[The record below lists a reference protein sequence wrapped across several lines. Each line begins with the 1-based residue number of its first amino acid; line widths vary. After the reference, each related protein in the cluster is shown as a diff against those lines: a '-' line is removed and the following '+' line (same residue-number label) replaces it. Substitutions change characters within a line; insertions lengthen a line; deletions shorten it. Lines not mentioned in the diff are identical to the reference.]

1 MKQAGSFLRLIRWPN
16 LLFIGLTQ
24 LLFYYCII
32 MPHLEG
38 QGTGLQP
45 QTLWLLIAASLLI
58 AAAGY
63 IINDYF
69 DINIDQV
76 NKPDK
81 MVLEKHI
88 SRRTAIL
95 LHLFITLA
103 GLAFSAWAAMRT
115 NWLVLTGNAGCAGL
129 LWLYSTTF
137 KRKLL
142 SGNVIISLLTA
153 WVVLVLYAAVN
164 DDHIRLKASSDAS
177 AAAVK
182 GIFKYA
188 VLYAGFAFIISLI
201 REVVKDIEDIRGDE
215 RYNCRTMPI
224 VWGIPAAKVFAGV
237 WMVVLTGAVLV
248 LFGYMLLSGWWLAAI
263 YALFLLIL
271 PLVHTQQLFYQAQ
284 DSRQYHR
291 VSSWV
296 KGIMLL
302 GILSMLTIA
311 FHL

>member
-38 QGTGLQP
+38 QGTGLKP

-103 GLAFSAWAAMRT
+103 GLLLSAWAALHT
-115 NWLVLTGNAGCAGL
+115 NWLVLLGNTGCAGL

-153 WVVLVLYAAVN
+153 WVVLVLYVAVN
-164 DDHIRLKASSDAS
+164 DDHIRLNARSDAS
-177 AAAVK
+177 IAAVK

-224 VWGIPAAKVFAGV
+224 AWGIPAAKIFAGV

-271 PLVHTQQLFYQAQ
+271 PLVHTQMLFYQAQ

-302 GILSMLTIA
+302 GILSMLAIA

>member
-1 MKQAGSFLRLIRWPN
+1 MRLIRWPN
-16 LLFIGLTQ
+16 LLFIALTQ
-24 LLFYYCII
+24 VLFYYCI
-32 MPHLEG
+32 MRPHLSW
-38 QGTGLQP
+38 QGLSDEAGWP
-45 QTLWLLIAASLLI
+45 FSTLGILVAASILI

-81 MVLEKHI
+81 MVLEKHV
-88 SRRTAIL
+88 SRRKAIL

-103 GLAFSAWAAMRT
+103 GLAFSAWAGYRT
-115 NWLVLTGNAGCAGL
+115 NWLVLIGNTGCAGL
-129 LWLYSTTF
+129 LWFYSTTF

-142 SGNVIISLLTA
+142 SGNIIISLLTA
-153 WVVLVLYAAVN
+153 WVVLVLYVAVN
-164 DDHIRLKASSDAS
+164 DDHIRIRTSSDAS
-177 AAAVK
+177 VEAMK

-215 RYNCRTMPI
+215 RYECRTMPI

-248 LFGYMLLSGWWLAAI
+248 LFGYMLLSGWWLAAL

-271 PLVHTQQLFYQAQ
+271 PLVHIQQLFYRAQ
-284 DSRQYHR
+284 DAPDYHK

-296 KGIMLL
+296 KGVMLL
-302 GILSMLTIA
+302 GILSMLAIA
-311 FHL
+311 YHF